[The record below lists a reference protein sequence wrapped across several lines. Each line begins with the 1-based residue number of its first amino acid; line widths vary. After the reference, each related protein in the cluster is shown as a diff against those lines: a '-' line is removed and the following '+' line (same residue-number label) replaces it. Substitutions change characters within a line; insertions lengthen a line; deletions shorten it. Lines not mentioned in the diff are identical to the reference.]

1 MLRPS
6 MDWAMASRVHGAF
19 RRPMPTTERAAVK
32 NSASHSERVP
42 FVTLREIATAFAP
55 VPTRCSRTAPRGPSR
70 TPAGP
75 PCTWRSACA
84 AAFRLPASASSLESS
99 PKRSHR
105 SRRRRLNVASF
116 TRTRFC
122 STLIARL
129 SHCSIVVAI
138 TSSPGSSAYCT
149 SRNWCASHTCPH
161 SPCHCC
167 APNRSDTH
175 TFGCAPASAR
185 AEAAQRSRL
194 AVPHIVPQSGQLDA
208 VPRIQGAQRLQA
220 AGQLRAAAG
229 ALEAAQLAGTPP
241 DFGAIGGTRL
251 RQQLLQANCCLG
263 TGEYLRDLILLEH
276 PQAMAQSVRA
286 C

>member
-6 MDWAMASRVHGAF
+6 MDWAMASRVDGAF

-32 NSASHSERVP
+32 NSAPHSERVP

-138 TSSPGSSAYCT
+138 TSSP
-149 SRNWCASHTCPH
+149 RVERVLH
-161 SPCHCC
+161 
-167 APNRSDTH
+167 
-175 TFGCAPASAR
+175 
-185 AEAAQRSRL
+185 
-194 AVPHIVPQSGQLDA
+194 VPQLVCQAHLPPLPVPLLRPEQLH
-208 VPRIQGAQRLQA
+208 
-220 AGQLRAAAG
+220 
-229 ALEAAQLAGTPP
+229 TH
-241 DFGAIGGTRL
+241 FRL
-251 RQQLLQANCCLG
+251 RPRHTQNNHFR
-263 TGEYLRDLILLEH
+263 LR
-276 PQAMAQSVRA
+276 PRQR
-286 C
+286 